1 MKSKILFS
9 ILILYASTIPVMAQ
23 AADTSVVASTSTDT
37 ATDPALEKA
46 KKEYE
51 KISYLNKISD
61 ENAKLELSK
70 TNEALLKLTTENKL
84 ILEADKKA
92 TNEITSQLNKL
103 KAENDLK
110 AEQIRA
116 LSIEYTKEKNE
127 IDLEIKRMEFTE
139 KKYKNA
145 NEMLKNELEKLQTE
159 LNMRDKKD
167 DWKKHANKEPIYVD
181 NPFDANTGTLTISD
195 RRIALNGTIVTKT
208 ADYVTERIE
217 YYNNISTSPIF
228 IVINSSPGGSVMAG
242 YRIVKAMQSS
252 KAPVYVVVKSFAASM
267 AAVITTLAQKSFV
280 YPNAILLHH
289 QMSTMNWGNMTQL
302 KEQLEIA
309 REWEKRLDLP
319 VVKKIG
325 MTLEEFRK
333 KMYEKNSDGDWEEFG
348 DNAVKYKWADYVVDR
363 IEETG
368 ILKNPDF
375 ATITSTTKSWDEE
388 KLDEKGN
395 KYVSLPRLEPFD
407 FYFIYNPDRYYR

>member
-23 AADTSVVASTSTDT
+23 AADTSVIASTSTDT

-61 ENAKLELSK
+61 ENAKFELSK

-375 ATITSTTKSWDEE
+375 ATITSPTKSWDEE